1 MMCQRKSGKKLENIC
16 YKKSAN
22 GNLKSHFC
30 LLASFLLSPSFGV
43 LQIHHVDVR
52 PQTRPSLHKLP
63 YVCLYFPSTSAFLL
77 LAFAFCRCIPIK
89 WTFLRPMWRN
99 WNLCFQVFWVM
110 PFSQDRFCLRCHRL
124 ETYAQVLVL
133 KVHNCLFPF
142 FVLEFS
148 SFFSSLAHKHT

>member
-1 MMCQRKSGKKLENIC
+1 MMCQRKSGEVGKHLLSTK
-16 YKKSAN
+16 
-22 GNLKSHFC
+22 NLQMEI
-30 LLASFLLSPSFGV
+30 SFLSPLNLSPSFGV

-63 YVCLYFPSTSAFLL
+63 YVCLHFPSTSAFLL
-77 LAFAFCRCIPIK
+77 LAFAFCLCIPIK

>member
-1 MMCQRKSGKKLENIC
+1 MMSKISIKFNNREIRKSWKTSTKKLEI
-16 YKKSAN
+16 
-22 GNLKSHFC
+22 
-30 LLASFLLSPSFGV
+30 SFYLSPSFGV
-43 LQIHHVDVR
+43 LQIHVDVR
-52 PQTRPSLHKLP
+52 PRTRPSLHKLP
-63 YVCLYFPSTSAFLL
+63 YVCLHFPSTSAFLL
-77 LAFAFCRCIPIK
+77 LAFAFCLCIPIK